1 MPNNFDESI
10 IIRCFTTEHMENLKR
25 KDPGL
30 ADRLAVFEEQIQGLT
45 EDINPDTFTPGV

>member
-10 IIRCFTTEHMENLKR
+10 IIRCFTTEHMENLKK

-30 ADRLAVFEEQIQGLT
+30 AQRLVIFEEQISG
-45 EDINPDTFTPGV
+45 EIESSGSAEG